1 MIILDGIDFQIERA
15 EMFKKLIEGLATES
29 ERLDQETMSME
40 RLIDSLEKDVETEL
54 LNTIF

>member
-40 RLIDSLEKDVETEL
+40 RLIDSLEKE
-54 LNTIF
+54 NK